1 VSFARCC
8 HPIKGD
14 KIAGFVTRSRG
25 LMIHKENCANLRHVL
40 PARQVRAAW
49 NEDVKDHSYLVR
61 FELTVVDKPGLLS
74 SISTIIASYN
84 SNIRKI
90 ENENISQQMNKLK
103 ITFEV
108 KDTDQLKKITQELK
122 VLKDVYDIQRRRA

>member
-1 VSFARCC
+1 
-8 HPIKGD
+8 
-14 KIAGFVTRSRG
+14 
-25 LMIHKENCANLRHVL
+25 MIHKENCANLRHVL
-40 PARQVRAAW
+40 PARRIRAAW

-108 KDTDQLKKITQELK
+108 KDTDQLKKITQDLK
-122 VLKDVYDIQRRRA
+122 ALKDVYDIQRRRA